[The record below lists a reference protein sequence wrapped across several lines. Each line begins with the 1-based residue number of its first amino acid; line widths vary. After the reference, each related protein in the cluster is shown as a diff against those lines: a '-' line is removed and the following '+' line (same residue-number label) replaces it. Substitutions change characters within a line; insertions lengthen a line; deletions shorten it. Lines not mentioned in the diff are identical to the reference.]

1 MEKIVGIGEYAISEF
16 EGDLIKTFALASCV
30 AITAY
35 NPLLKVAGMIHIAL
49 PSPSDREEGLRRPG
63 YYATSGIPLLIN
75 KMGKEYGSRV
85 EDLQIKIFG
94 GALSIRNADYFT
106 IGSRNCSAVRDTL
119 VSMNLRVLEAQ
130 TGGTV
135 IRNIEM
141 DVQTGLIIMKT
152 LPINF

>member
-1 MEKIVGIGEYAISEF
+1 MDIIVGIGEYAISKF

-35 NPLLKVAGMIHIAL
+35 NPLIKVAGMIHIAL
-49 PSPSDREEGLRRPG
+49 PTPTDREEGMRRPG

-75 KMGKEYGSRV
+75 KMGKEYGCKM
-85 EDLQIKIFG
+85 EDLKIKIFG
-94 GALSIRNADYFT
+94 GALSIRNDDYFR
-106 IGSRNCSAVRDTL
+106 IGPRNCLAVSDTL
-119 VSMNLRVLEAQ
+119 ERMNIKVLEAQ

-135 IRNIEM
+135 SRSLEM
-141 DVQTGLIIMKT
+141 HVQTGLIIMTT